1 MTTLLIER
9 KYSSDLTYQQWKIL
23 ESYIPEAKTG
33 GRPRAHP
40 MWEIINAIIYRIKT
54 GCQWRN
60 LPNDYPPWQTVYT
73 YFRNRTIDGTW
84 KIIHDEI
91 VKLVRKKKK
100 R

>member
-23 ESYIPEAKTG
+23 EPYIPETKTG
-33 GRPRAHP
+33 GRPRSHS

-60 LPNDYPPWQTVYT
+60 LPNDYPLWQTVYT
-73 YFRNRTIDGTW
+73 YFRNWTIDGTW
-84 KIIHDEI
+84 KIIHDQI
-91 VKLVRKKKK
+91 VKTGA
-100 R
+100 